1 MSKLVRQWIP
11 FIIFLPASIIVLLGY
26 LMPVPGLLYL
36 RDKLVEW
43 AIIVAAFALLLGT
56 FNIIHVHVGQ
66 IRRRSRG
73 WFSSFV
79 LLLTLL
85 IGMVPPLLPEGTS
98 LRSDLNRAVL
108 DYVLRPVGAALAA
121 LIFFT
126 LALAA
131 FRLLHTRRTVASV
144 LFLLVVILVLAGSI
158 PLEGMEQ
165 LTLWRAAIIHVP
177 AMAGAR
183 GLLLGVALGTVIAAL
198 RLIVGG
204 ERPYSEP

>member
-11 FIIFLPASIIVLLGY
+11 FIIFLPVSLIVLLGY
-26 LMPVPGLLYL
+26 LVPVPGLLYL
-36 RDKLVEW
+36 RDRLVEW

-56 FNIIHVHVGQ
+56 FNILHVHVGQ

-73 WFSSFV
+73 WLSSFA
-79 LLLTLL
+79 LLLAML
-85 IGMVPPLLPEGTS
+85 IGMIPPLLPKDTP
-98 LRSDLNRAVL
+98 LRSELNRAVL
-108 DYVLRPVGAALAA
+108 DYVLRPVGASLTA

-126 LALAA
+126 LTLAA

-144 LFLLVVILVLAGSI
+144 LFLLVVILVLAGSV

-177 AMAGAR
+177 AMAGVR
-183 GLLLGVALGTVIAAL
+183 GLLFGVALGTVIAAL
-198 RLIVGG
+198 YLIIGG
-204 ERPYSEP
+204 ERPYGES